1 MQFPISMRL
10 VAEKKTRYAQTAPTP
25 PRLLPCIGDRGC
37 IVGEK
42 SGGDPCRVKI
52 HRIKPDLRYVNGSG
66 KVIVHPHPA
75 PDQHQNLTTSG
86 GLTLV
91 VTSIVSYPAHE
102 QNERQ
107 NDRTKDH
114 ITPPALTRESR
125 TKCRGWKCRTT

>member
-1 MQFPISMRL
+1 MRL

-107 NDRTKDH
+107 NEGSHYSASLDTRKQDQMSGVEMQDHLGMRRT
-114 ITPPALTRESR
+114 S
-125 TKCRGWKCRTT
+125 